1 MSEEKTFADGFVFKR
16 NPNAP
21 SFVIGRLSLK
31 VEDAINFIQAN
42 QKNGWVNLD
51 IKQARSG
58 NYYIELD
65 TFIKQES
72 NENSAIKPSANAD
85 TNAAEEDDDIP
96 F

>member
-21 SFVIGRLSLK
+21 QFVVGRLSLK
-31 VEDAINFIQAN
+31 VEDAVAFIQDN

-58 NYYIELD
+58 NYYVELD
-65 TFIKQES
+65 TFEKQAS
-72 NENSAIKPSANAD
+72 NETSSPAPSKKAA
-85 TNAAEEDDDIP
+85 APAEEDDDVP